1 MLYFR
6 SMKKKHS
13 GASKNKTRQP
23 VIISTLLIPLFILK
37 LLGDFFL
44 TLIRLLFKLFS
55 KTYNFIIILLSRV
68 FTAFTNISKRHKKDK
83 KTVVAIKTIPIYD
96 RKQIKLGY
104 IFRKEFKKI
113 KRYFQN
119 QFSFLNYFGSEQ
131 FITWLKIII
140 IKIKFFFLGALVVAL
155 IFGVYEINLFM
166 QTLPKP
172 SYLNSRDIPAT
183 TKIFDRNGKF
193 LYEIYADENRLPV
206 KLTDVPLI
214 LRQAT
219 IAIEDRDF
227 YKHSGFSLRAIAR
240 ALVNNFYYDDTRQGG
255 STLTQQLIR
264 SALLT
269 PDRTITRKL
278 KEIFLSI
285 WAEQIYS
292 KDQILEMY
300 LNQVPYGGTAWG
312 IEAAAQT
319 YFDKSIKDVNLA
331 QAALLAGLPAAPSIY
346 SPFGAH
352 PELSKK
358 RQEEVLDKMAENSF
372 LTAEETKLAKEAKL
386 NFTSPHTA
394 IAAPHFVM
402 YVKELLEQRFGQR
415 LVEEGGLRVTTTLD
429 LDIQEKAQKIVSQ
442 NIAALRTLNV
452 NNGAVLITS
461 PQNGEILA
469 MVGSENY
476 FDIERQGNVNVALS
490 VRPPGSSIKIVTYT
504 AALKDGFTAATLLD
518 DSPVVYRIA
527 GQTPYIPVNYD
538 GKYHGTV
545 PLRTA
550 FASSFNIPAVKT
562 LEKIGIKN
570 MLDQASLMGITNWND
585 SQSYGLSITLG
596 GAGVT
601 MLDMARVYGTIANLG
616 VRNELNPIL
625 KITDF
630 RDNSLPS
637 PIENKEIMAASP
649 GVAFIITS
657 ILSDNRARVP
667 AFGEHSLL
675 EIKDKTVAVK
685 TGTSDSKRD
694 NWTIGFTPDFLVA
707 VWVGNNDNSPM
718 DPRLSSGVTGAA
730 PIWHDIMTVLLTDK
744 PDKPF
749 TPTSDVVGV
758 SCYGRMEYFLTGT
771 EPKRG
776 CPKYSTVSPTPS
788 PSPKK

>member
-1 MLYFR
+1 MRKKPAVR
-6 SMKKKHS
+6 S
-13 GASKNKTRQP
+13 SKNKWKS
-23 VIISTLLIPLFILK
+23 VITSILSIPLFILK
-37 LLGDFFL
+37 LVGDLFL
-44 TLIRLLFKLFS
+44 NLVFILFKLFS
-55 KTYNFIIILLSRV
+55 KTYNFIITFSSKVLV
-68 FTAFTNISKRHKKDK
+68 KISKINKRLKKNK
-83 KTVVAIKTIPIYD
+83 KVISDTKTISIYE
-96 RKQIKLGY
+96 RKHLNIRY

-113 KRYFQN
+113 KKYFQN
-119 QFSFLNYFGSEQ
+119 QFFFLNYFKSEQ
-131 FITWLKIII
+131 FITWLKIVI
-140 IKIKFFFLGALVVAL
+140 IKVKFFILGAFVVGL
-155 IFGVYEINLFM
+155 IFSIYEIDRFM
-166 QTLPKP
+166 QALPLP
-172 SYLNSRDIPAT
+172 NYLNSRDIPAT

-193 LYEIYADENRLPV
+193 LYEIYADENRVPV
-206 KLTDVPLI
+206 KLTEVPLI
-214 LRQAT
+214 VRQAT

-227 YKHSGFSLRAIAR
+227 YKHTGFSLRAIAR
-240 ALVNNFYYDDTRQGG
+240 ALVNNYYYDDTRQGG
-255 STLTQQLIR
+255 STITQQLIR

-292 KDQILEMY
+292 KDEILEMY

-312 IEAAAQT
+312 IEAASQT
-319 YFDKSIKDVNLA
+319 YFSKSIRDVNLA

-346 SPFGAH
+346 SPFGTH

-372 LTAEETKLAKEAKL
+372 ITPGEVKSAKEVKL
-386 NFTSPHTA
+386 NYVTPHSA

-402 YVKELLEQRFGQR
+402 YVKDLLEQRLGPR
-415 LVEEGGLRVTTTLD
+415 LVKEGGLRVMTTLD
-429 LDIQEKAQKIVSQ
+429 LDIQETAQKIVSQ
-442 NIAALRTLNV
+442 NISGLRRLNV
-452 NNGAVLITS
+452 NNGAVLITR

-476 FDIERQGNVNVALS
+476 FDLANQGNVNVTLS
-490 VRPPGSSIKIVTYT
+490 IRPPGSAIKIVTYA

-527 GQTPYIPVNYD
+527 GQTSYIPVNYD
-538 GKYHGTV
+538 GKFHGTV

-550 FASSFNIPAVKT
+550 FASSFNVPAVKI

-570 MLDQASLMGITNWND
+570 MLDQARLMGITSWND
-585 SQSYGLSITLG
+585 GESYGLSITLG

-601 MLDMARVYGTIANLG
+601 MLDMSRVYGTIANMG

-630 RDNSLPS
+630 RGNTLPS
-637 PIENKEIMAASP
+637 PVENKEINAASP
-649 GVAFIITS
+649 GVAFIISS
-657 ILSDNRARVP
+657 ILSDNRARTP

-675 EIKDKTVAVK
+675 EIKGKTVAVK
-685 TGTSDSKRD
+685 TGTSDNKRD
-694 NWTIGFTPDFLVA
+694 NWTIGFTPDFLVT

-718 DPRLSSGVTGAA
+718 DPRLSSGITGAA
-730 PIWHDIMTVLLTDK
+730 PIWNNIMTALLSDK

-749 TPTSDVVGV
+749 TPTSDVVGMN
-758 SCYGRMEYFLTGT
+758 CYNRTEYFLIGT

-776 CPKYSTVSPTPS
+776 CPRYSTISPSPS
-788 PSPKK
+788 PSPKI

>member
-1 MLYFR
+1 M
-6 SMKKKHS
+6 S
-13 GASKNKTRQP
+13 
-23 VIISTLLIPLFILK
+23 I
-37 LLGDFFL
+37 
-44 TLIRLLFKLFS
+44 TLIRIILKLFS
-55 KTYNFIIILLSRV
+55 KTYNFIVSFLFQIFTLLILAV
-68 FTAFTNISKRHKKDK
+68 KRPKKVK
-83 KTVVAIKTIPIYD
+83 KVASVIKTVPIYD
-96 RKQIKLGY
+96 RKRLNLVY

-113 KRYFQN
+113 KRRFQDM
-119 QFSFLNYFGSEQ
+119 FSFLNYFDSEQ
-131 FITWLKIII
+131 FISWLKIFL
-140 IKIKFFFLGALVVAL
+140 IKIKFLFLGALIVTL
-155 IFGVYEINLFM
+155 IFGAYEINNFM
-166 QTLPKP
+166 KALPKP
-172 SYLNSRDIPAT
+172 NYLNSRDIPAT
-183 TKIFDRNGKF
+183 TKIYDRNGKF
-193 LYEIYADENRLPV
+193 LYEIYADENRVPV

-214 LRQAT
+214 VRQAT

-240 ALVNNFYYDDTRQGG
+240 ALVNNFYYDDARQGG
-255 STLTQQLIR
+255 STITQQLIR

-312 IEAAAQT
+312 IEAASQT
-319 YFDKSIKDVNLA
+319 YFGKSIKYVDLA
-331 QAALLAGLPAAPSIY
+331 EAALLAGLPAAPSIY

-352 PELSKK
+352 PDLSQK
-358 RQEEVLDKMAENSF
+358 RQEEVLDKMAENNF
-372 LTAEETKLAKEAKL
+372 LTPDEAKLAKEEKL
-386 NFTSPHTA
+386 SYTTPYTA

-415 LVEEGGLRVTTTLD
+415 LVQEGGLRVTTTLD
-429 LDIQEKAQKIVSQ
+429 LDIQETAQKIVSQ
-442 NIAALRTLNV
+442 NLAALRSLNV
-452 NNGAVLITS
+452 NNGAVLITN

-476 FDIERQGNVNVALS
+476 FDIERQGNFNVALS

-504 AALKDGFTAATLLD
+504 AALKAGFTAATLLD

-570 MLDQASLMGITNWND
+570 MLDQARLMGITSWNE
-585 SQSYGLSITLG
+585 SASYGLSITLG

-601 MLDMARVYGTIANLG
+601 MLDMSRVYGTIANLG
-616 VRNELNPIL
+616 IRNELNPIL

-630 RDNSLPS
+630 RGNTLPN
-637 PIENKEIMAASP
+637 PIENKEIMATSP
-649 GVAFIITS
+649 GIAFIITS
-657 ILSDNRARVP
+657 ILSDNRARIP
-667 AFGEHSLL
+667 AFGERSLL

-694 NWTIGFTPDFLVA
+694 NWTIGFTPDYLVT

-730 PIWHDIMTVLLTDK
+730 PIWHDIMTTLLTDK

-749 TPTSDVVGV
+749 TPTSDVIGMN
-758 SCYGRMEYFLTGT
+758 CYNRTEYFLKGT
-771 EPKRG
+771 EPRRG
-776 CPKYSTVSPTPS
+776 CPKYSSVSPTPS
-788 PSPKK
+788 PKI

>member
-1 MLYFR
+1 MLYFL
-6 SMKKKHS
+6 SMRKKITIKPIK
-13 GASKNKTRQP
+13 KNWKT
-23 VIISTLLIPLFILK
+23 IITSILIIPILVLKFTGDLFI
-37 LLGDFFL
+37 
-44 TLIRLLFKLFS
+44 TLFRIIFKLFS
-55 KTYNFIIILLSRV
+55 KTYNFIISFSSQKLMLLIRAV
-68 FTAFTNISKRHKKDK
+68 KRPKKVK
-83 KTVVAIKTIPIYD
+83 KAATVIKTVPIYD
-96 RKQIKLGY
+96 RKRPNLVY

-113 KRYFQN
+113 KRRFQDM
-119 QFSFLNYFGSEQ
+119 FSFLNYFDSEQ
-131 FITWLKIII
+131 FISWLKIFL
-140 IKIKFFFLGALVVAL
+140 IKIKFFFLGALIVTL
-155 IFGVYEINLFM
+155 IFGAYEINNFM
-166 QTLPKP
+166 KALPKP
-172 SYLNSRDIPAT
+172 NYLNSRDIPAT
-183 TKIFDRNGKF
+183 TKIYDRNGKF
-193 LYEIYADENRLPV
+193 LYEIYADENRVPV

-214 LRQAT
+214 VRQAT
-219 IAIEDRDF
+219 ISIEDREF
-227 YKHSGFSLRAIAR
+227 YQHSGFSLRAIAR
-240 ALVNNFYYDDTRQGG
+240 ALVNNFYYDDKRQGG
-255 STLTQQLIR
+255 STITQQLIR

-319 YFDKSIKDVNLA
+319 YFGKSIKNVDLA
-331 QAALLAGLPAAPSIY
+331 EAALLAGLPAAPSIY
-346 SPFGAH
+346 SPFGAR
-352 PELSKK
+352 PDLSKK
-358 RQEEVLDKMAENSF
+358 RQEEVLDKMAENNF
-372 LTAEETKLAKEAKL
+372 LTPDETKLAKEEKL
-386 NFTSPHTA
+386 SYTTPHTA

-415 LVEEGGLRVTTTLD
+415 LVQEGGLRVTTTLD
-429 LDIQEKAQKIVSQ
+429 LDIQEAAQKIVSQ
-442 NIAALRTLNV
+442 NLAALRPLNV
-452 NNGAVLITS
+452 NNGAVLITN

-476 FDIERQGNVNVALS
+476 FDIERQGNFNVALS
-490 VRPPGSSIKIVTYT
+490 IRPPGSSIKIVTYT

-527 GQTPYIPVNYD
+527 GQSSYIPVNYD

-570 MLDQASLMGITNWND
+570 MLDQARLMGITSWND
-585 SQSYGLSITLG
+585 STSYGLSITLG

-616 VRNELNPIL
+616 IRNELNPIL
-625 KITDF
+625 KIMDF
-630 RDNSLPS
+630 RGNALPS
-637 PIENKEIMAASP
+637 PIENKEIMATSP

-657 ILSDNRARVP
+657 ILSDNRARIP

-694 NWTIGFTPDFLVA
+694 NWTIGFTPDYLVT

-730 PIWHDIMTVLLTDK
+730 PIWHDIMTTLLTDK
-744 PDKPF
+744 QDKPF
-749 TPTSDVVGV
+749 TPTADVVGMN
-758 SCYGRMEYFLTGT
+758 CYNRTEYFLKGT
-771 EPKRG
+771 QPRGG
-776 CPKYSTVSPTPS
+776 CPKYSTISPTPS
-788 PSPKK
+788 PTPKK

>member
-6 SMKKKHS
+6 SMKKKHVNP
-13 GASKNKTRQP
+13 SKNKTRRS
-23 VIISTLLIPLFILK
+23 VITSTLLIPLFILK
-37 LLGDFFL
+37 LLGDLFI

-55 KTYNFIIILLSRV
+55 KTYNFIITFLSQV
-68 FTAFTNISKRHKKDK
+68 FAAFTNIGKRREKDK
-83 KTVVAIKTIPIYD
+83 KAVVSIKTIPIYD
-96 RKQIKLGY
+96 RKQLNFGY

-113 KRYFQN
+113 KRCFQN

-140 IKIKFFFLGALVVAL
+140 IKIKFFFLGALVVTL
-155 IFGVYEINLFM
+155 IFGVYEINIFM

-172 SYLNSRDIPAT
+172 NYLNSRDIPAT

-193 LYEIYADENRLPV
+193 LYEIYADENRVPV

-214 LRQAT
+214 VRQAT

-240 ALVNNFYYDDTRQGG
+240 AFVNNFYYDDTRQGG
-255 STLTQQLIR
+255 STITQQLIR

-285 WAEQIYS
+285 WAEQTYS

-319 YFDKSIKDVNLA
+319 YFGKSIKDVNLA

-346 SPFGAH
+346 SPFGAR

-358 RQEEVLDKMAENSF
+358 RQEEVLDKMADNSF
-372 LTAEETKLAKEAKL
+372 LTPEEAKLAKEAKL

-415 LVEEGGLRVTTTLD
+415 LVEEGGLRITTTLD
-429 LDIQEKAQKIVSQ
+429 LDIQERAQKIVSQ
-442 NIAALRTLNV
+442 NIAALRLLNV
-452 NNGAVLITS
+452 NNGAVLITN

-527 GQTPYIPVNYD
+527 GQAPYIPVNYD
-538 GKYHGTV
+538 GKYHGTIL
-545 PLRTA
+545 LRTA

-562 LEKIGIKN
+562 LEKIGVKN
-570 MLDQASLMGITNWND
+570 MLDQARLMGINSWND
-585 SQSYGLSITLG
+585 SASYGLSITLG

-601 MLDMARVYGTIANLG
+601 MLDMSRVYGTIANG
-616 VRNELNPIL
+616 GIRNELNPIL
-625 KITDF
+625 KIMDF
-630 RDNSLPS
+630 RGNILPS
-637 PIENKEIMAASP
+637 PIENKEIMAAPP
-649 GVAFIITS
+649 GVAFIISS

-694 NWTIGFTPDFLVA
+694 NWTIGFTPDFLVT

-730 PIWHDIMTVLLTDK
+730 PIWHDIMTALLTDK

-749 TPTSDVVGV
+749 TPTSDVIGMN
-758 SCYGRMEYFLTGT
+758 CYGRTEYFLTGT

>member
-1 MLYFR
+1 MTKSLGDLFLILIR
-6 SMKKKHS
+6 H
-13 GASKNKTRQP
+13 
-23 VIISTLLIPLFILK
+23 ILLI
-37 LLGDFFL
+37 LL
-44 TLIRLLFKLFS
+44 
-55 KTYNFIIILLSRV
+55 KTYNFIIKFLFRV
-68 FTAFTNISKRHKKDK
+68 FTVFTNLRKRREKDK
-83 KTVVAIKTIPIYD
+83 KTVLSKKTISIYE
-96 RKQIKLGY
+96 RKKINFNCL
-104 IFRKEFKKI
+104 FRKEFKKI
-113 KRYFQN
+113 KKHIQSRF
-119 QFSFLNYFGSEQ
+119 FFLNYFSSEQ
-131 FITWLKIII
+131 FITRLKIIS
-140 IKIKFFFLGALVVAL
+140 IKVKFFCLGAFVIAF
-155 IFGVYEINLFM
+155 IFSIFEINKFM
-166 QTLPKP
+166 QALPMP
-172 SYLNSRDIPAT
+172 NYLKSRDIPAT
-183 TKIFDRNGKF
+183 TKIYDRKGKF
-193 LYEIYADENRLPV
+193 LYEIYADENRVPV
-206 KLTDVPLI
+206 KLAEVPLI
-214 LRQAT
+214 VKQAT

-240 ALVNNFYYDDTRQGG
+240 ALVNNYYYDDKRQGG
-255 STLTQQLIR
+255 STITQQLIR

-278 KEIFLSI
+278 KEIFLAV

-312 IEAAAQT
+312 IEAASQT
-319 YFDKSIKDVNLA
+319 YFSKSIKEVNLA

-352 PELSKK
+352 PELSQK
-358 RQEEVLDKMAENSF
+358 RQEEVLDKMAENNF
-372 LTAEETKLAKEAKL
+372 LTPEEAKSAKEIKL
-386 NFTSPHTA
+386 NYVTPHTA

-402 YVKELLEQRFGQR
+402 YVKDLLEQRLGSR
-415 LVEEGGLRVTTTLD
+415 LVEEGGLRVITTLD
-429 LDIQEKAQKIVSQ
+429 LDIQETAQKIVSQ
-442 NIAALRTLNV
+442 NISGLRPLNV
-452 NNGAVLITS
+452 NNGAVLITK

-476 FDIERQGNVNVALS
+476 FDLEHQGNVNVALS
-490 VRPPGSSIKIVTYT
+490 VRPPGSSIKIITYT
-504 AALKDGFTAATLLD
+504 AALKDGFTAATLLN

-527 GQTPYIPVNYD
+527 GQASYIPVNYD

-550 FASSFNIPAVKT
+550 LASSYNIPAVKI

-570 MLDQASLMGITNWND
+570 MLDQARLMGVNSWND
-585 SQSYGLSITLG
+585 SKSYGLSITLG

-601 MLDMARVYGTIANLG
+601 MLDMSRVYGTIANMG

-630 RDNSLPS
+630 RGNTLPN
-637 PIENKEIMAASP
+637 PFENKEINAAPP
-649 GVAFIITS
+649 GVAFIISS
-657 ILSDNRARVP
+657 ILSDNRARTP

-675 EIKDKTVAVK
+675 EIKGKTVAVK
-685 TGTSDSKRD
+685 TGTSDNKRD
-694 NWTIGFTPDFLVA
+694 NWTIGFTPDFLVT

-730 PIWHDIMTVLLTDK
+730 PIWNNIMTALLTDK

-749 TPTSDVVGV
+749 TPTSDVIGV
-758 SCYGRMEYFLTGT
+758 KCYNRTEYFLIGT

-776 CPKYSTVSPTPS
+776 CPKFSAVSPTPS

>member
-1 MLYFR
+1 MLYFLFMRKKPAVR
-6 SMKKKHS
+6 S
-13 GASKNKTRQP
+13 SKNKWKS
-23 VIISTLLIPLFILK
+23 VITSILSIPLFILK
-37 LLGDFFL
+37 LVGDLFL
-44 TLIRLLFKLFS
+44 NLVFILFKLFS
-55 KTYNFIIILLSRV
+55 KTYNFIITFSSKVLV
-68 FTAFTNISKRHKKDK
+68 KISKINKRLKKNK
-83 KTVVAIKTIPIYD
+83 KVISDTKTISIYE
-96 RKQIKLGY
+96 RKHLNIRY

-113 KRYFQN
+113 KKYFQN
-119 QFSFLNYFGSEQ
+119 QFFFLNYFKSEQ
-131 FITWLKIII
+131 FITWLKIVI
-140 IKIKFFFLGALVVAL
+140 IKVKFFILGAFVVGL
-155 IFGVYEINLFM
+155 IFSIYEIDRFM
-166 QTLPKP
+166 QALPLP
-172 SYLNSRDIPAT
+172 NYLNSRDIPAT

-193 LYEIYADENRLPV
+193 LYEIYADENRVPV
-206 KLTDVPLI
+206 KLTEVPLI
-214 LRQAT
+214 VRQAT

-227 YKHSGFSLRAIAR
+227 YKHTGFSLRAIAR
-240 ALVNNFYYDDTRQGG
+240 ALVNNYYYDDTRQGG
-255 STLTQQLIR
+255 STITQQLIR

-292 KDQILEMY
+292 KDEILEMY

-312 IEAAAQT
+312 IEAASQT
-319 YFDKSIKDVNLA
+319 YFSKSIRDVNLA

-346 SPFGAH
+346 SPFGTH

-372 LTAEETKLAKEAKL
+372 ITPGEVKSAKEVKL
-386 NFTSPHTA
+386 NYVTPHSA

-402 YVKELLEQRFGQR
+402 YVKDLLEQRLGPR
-415 LVEEGGLRVTTTLD
+415 LVKEGGLRVMTTLD
-429 LDIQEKAQKIVSQ
+429 LDIQETAQKIVSQ
-442 NIAALRTLNV
+442 NISGLRRLNV
-452 NNGAVLITS
+452 NNGAVLITR

-476 FDIERQGNVNVALS
+476 FDLANQGNVNVTLS
-490 VRPPGSSIKIVTYT
+490 IRPPGSAIKIVTYA

-527 GQTPYIPVNYD
+527 GQTSYIPVNYD
-538 GKYHGTV
+538 GKFHGTV

-550 FASSFNIPAVKT
+550 FASSFNVPAVKI

-570 MLDQASLMGITNWND
+570 MLDQARLMGITSWND
-585 SQSYGLSITLG
+585 GESYGLSITLG

-601 MLDMARVYGTIANLG
+601 MLDMSRVYGTIANMG

-630 RDNSLPS
+630 RGNTLPS
-637 PIENKEIMAASP
+637 PVENKEINAASP
-649 GVAFIITS
+649 GVAFIISS
-657 ILSDNRARVP
+657 ILSDNRARTP

-675 EIKDKTVAVK
+675 EIKGKTVAVK
-685 TGTSDSKRD
+685 TGTSDNKRD
-694 NWTIGFTPDFLVA
+694 NWTIGFTPDFLVT

-718 DPRLSSGVTGAA
+718 DPRLSSGITGAA
-730 PIWHDIMTVLLTDK
+730 PIWNNIMTALLSDK

-749 TPTSDVVGV
+749 TPTSDVVGMN
-758 SCYGRMEYFLTGT
+758 CYNRTEYFLIGT

-776 CPKYSTVSPTPS
+776 CPRYSTISPSPS
-788 PSPKK
+788 PSPKI

>member
-1 MLYFR
+1 MLYFL
-6 SMKKKHS
+6 SMKKKN
-13 GASKNKTRQP
+13 ADISKNKTKQS
-23 VIISTLLIPLFILK
+23 VLTSTLLIPLLILK
-37 LLGDFFL
+37 LVGDLFL
-44 TLIRLLFKLFS
+44 TLIRLLFKLFY
-55 KTYNFIIILLSRV
+55 KTYNFIITLLSQV
-68 FTAFTNISKRHKKDK
+68 FASFTNINKRREKDK
-83 KTVVAIKTIPIYD
+83 KDVVAIKTIPIYN
-96 RKQIKLGY
+96 RKQLNFAY

-131 FITWLKIII
+131 FITWLRIII
-140 IKIKFFFLGALVVAL
+140 IKIKFFFLGALVIAL
-155 IFGVYEINLFM
+155 IFSIYEINIFM

-172 SYLNSRDIPAT
+172 NYLNSRDIPAT
-183 TKIFDRNGKF
+183 TKIYDRNGKF
-193 LYEIYADENRLPV
+193 LYEIYADENRVPV

-214 LRQAT
+214 VRQAT

-240 ALVNNFYYDDTRQGG
+240 ALVNNFYYDDARQGG

-278 KEIFLSI
+278 KEIFLSV

-312 IEAAAQT
+312 IEAASQT
-319 YFDKSIKDVNLA
+319 YFAKNIKDVNLA

-352 PELSKK
+352 PELSKQ

-372 LTAEETKLAKEAKL
+372 LTAEETKSAKETSL
-386 NFTSPHTA
+386 NFMTPHTA

-402 YVKELLEQRFGQR
+402 YVKELLEQRLGQR

-429 LDIQEKAQKIVSQ
+429 LNIQETAQKIVSQ
-442 NIAALRTLNV
+442 HIAALRPLNV

-476 FDIERQGNVNVALS
+476 FDMERQGNFNVALS

-518 DSPVVYRIA
+518 DSPVVYRTA
-527 GQTPYIPVNYD
+527 GQAPYIPVNYD

-562 LEKIGIKN
+562 LEKIGVKN
-570 MLDQASLMGITNWND
+570 MLDQARLMGITSWND
-585 SQSYGLSITLG
+585 SKLYGLSITLG

-625 KITDF
+625 KIMDF
-630 RDNSLPS
+630 KGNSLPS
-637 PIENKEIMAASP
+637 PIENKEIVAASP
-649 GVAFIITS
+649 GVAFIITN

-685 TGTSDSKRD
+685 TGTSDNKRD
-694 NWTIGFTPDFLVA
+694 NWTIGFTPDYLVT

-730 PIWHDIMTVLLTDK
+730 PIWHDIISSLLTDK

-749 TPTSDVVGV
+749 TPTSDVVGM
-758 SCYGRMEYFLTGT
+758 SCYGRTEYFLIGT